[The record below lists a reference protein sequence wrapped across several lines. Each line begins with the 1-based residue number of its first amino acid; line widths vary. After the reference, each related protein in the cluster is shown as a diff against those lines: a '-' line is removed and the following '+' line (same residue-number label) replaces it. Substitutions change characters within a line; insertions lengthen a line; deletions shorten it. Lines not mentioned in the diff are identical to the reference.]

1 MIDIDNYKPSHG
13 AVVVTGA
20 TGDMGLAITERLY
33 RAGQP
38 VIIAACRQ
46 PERMRPYIHNL
57 DVMYP
62 QSPSLII
69 PARLDLSTSW
79 QARRAATE
87 IGAMGHDIT
96 GIINNAGVMH
106 IDHTETSP
114 DGFEMALQVNCI
126 STLAFT
132 LTLLPKLRQG
142 AAVVMTSSLM
152 RRFPLPRRDFATKAI
167 YATNFAQRF
176 NNYGR
181 SKQILTWAATLLA
194 ERINYRGIRVNC
206 ADPGIVNT
214 PMTRL
219 GYGWVDT
226 IADHIARPLMS
237 TPMQGSRAALQA
249 LVTPCTSMMATQRIL
264 TPLPRLTSAQTEIAT
279 EALRLA
285 IP

>member
-1 MIDIDNYKPSHG
+1 MNDIDYQPTHG

-38 VIIAACRQ
+38 IIIAACRQ
-46 PERMRPYIHNL
+46 PSRMRPYIHNL

-62 QSPSLII
+62 RSPSLII
-69 PARLDLSTSW
+69 PAQLDLSTSA
-79 QARRAATE
+79 QARKAAIE

-96 GIINNAGVMH
+96 GVVNNAGVMQ
-106 IDHTETSP
+106 IDHSEVSP
-114 DGFEMALQVNCI
+114 DGLEMALQVNCI

-132 LTLLPKLRQG
+132 LSLLPKLRQG
-142 AAVVMTSSLM
+142 AGVVMTSSLM
-152 RRFPLPRRDFATKAI
+152 RHFPKPRRDFASKAL

-194 ERINYRGIRVNC
+194 DRLSYRDIRVNC

-214 PMTRL
+214 PMTHL
-219 GYGWVDT
+219 GYRWVDT
-226 IADHIARPLMS
+226 LADYIARPLMS
-237 TPMQGSRAALQA
+237 TPIQGSVAAMRAL
-249 LVTPCTSMMATQRIL
+249 TTRRTSMMATQRAL
-264 TPLPRLTSAQTEIAT
+264 TPLPRLTPEQAEIAT
-279 EALRLA
+279 EALRIA
-285 IP
+285 VP

>member
-1 MIDIDNYKPSHG
+1 MNDINYRPSHG

-33 RAGQP
+33 RGGQP

-62 QSPSLII
+62 QSPSIII
-69 PARLDLSTSW
+69 PARLDLSTTW
-79 QARRAATE
+79 QARKAAME
-87 IGAMGHDIT
+87 IGTMGHEIT

-106 IDHTETSP
+106 IDHMETSP
-114 DGFEMALQVNCI
+114 DGFEMGLQVNCI

-132 LTLLPKLRQG
+132 LSLLPKLKSG
-142 AAVVMTSSLM
+142 AGVVMTSSLM
-152 RRFPLPRRDFATKAI
+152 RRFPAPRHDFVNKAA
-167 YATNFAQRF
+167 YATNFIQRF

-194 ERINYRGIRVNC
+194 EHISYRNIRVNC
-206 ADPGIVNT
+206 ADPGVVNT

-237 TPMQGSRAALQA
+237 TPMEGSRAAIRA
-249 LVTPCTSMMATQRIL
+249 LMAHETSIMATQNTIR
-264 TPLPRLTSAQTEIAT
+264 PLPRLSTGEAQIAE